1 MSSLFRHEAL
11 ESHRNQWLGGIR
23 LIRPVSLG
31 VLTLLALAAAI
42 AVITFLAL
50 GGYTRKARVSGYL
63 VPDRGVIRL
72 VSPQVATVLESHV
85 AEGQAVRQGDVLY
98 VLSIDSANVSDNV
111 RATLSARERS
121 LQGAARQQDD
131 LDRGRAEAI
140 DRQVDAMRT
149 ELQQI
154 EGESRLHAQRLV
166 LAEAS
171 LARLES
177 LRGDNFVSAA
187 QVQTKNEEV
196 LGLRV
201 QEQALQRQRTA
212 HQREIDQLLARR
224 RELPIQGQVRQ
235 GEIERDRAELAQLQ
249 AENLARQRIELRAP
263 QDGIVT
269 GVVAQPG
276 QAVSP
281 VAALASLLPA
291 DARLQAHL
299 FAPSSALGFVHEQQ
313 PVLLR
318 YQAFPYQ
325 KFGLQGGQVSQISRV
340 PLQTTEL
347 AGLPLPTAA
356 SLAEPLYRITVTLDR
371 QAVAA
376 HGQDQA
382 LAPGMQL
389 DADILLERRRLI
401 EWIFEPLLG
410 VAGRV

>member
-1 MSSLFRHEAL
+1 
-11 ESHRNQWLGGIR
+11 
-23 LIRPVSLG
+23 V
-31 VLTLLALAAAI
+31 
-42 AVITFLAL
+42 
-50 GGYTRKARVSGYL
+50 
-63 VPDRGVIRL
+63 
-72 VSPQVATVLESHV
+72 
-85 AEGQAVRQGDVLY
+85 
-98 VLSIDSANVSDNV
+98 
-111 RATLSARERS
+111 
-121 LQGAARQQDD
+121 
-131 LDRGRAEAI
+131 
-140 DRQVDAMRT
+140 
-149 ELQQI
+149 
-154 EGESRLHAQRLV
+154 
-166 LAEAS
+166 
-171 LARLES
+171 
-177 LRGDNFVSAA
+177 
-187 QVQTKNEEV
+187 
-196 LGLRV
+196 
-201 QEQALQRQRTA
+201 
-212 HQREIDQLLARR
+212 
-224 RELPIQGQVRQ
+224 
-235 GEIERDRAELAQLQ
+235 
-249 AENLARQRIELRAP
+249 P